1 MSTLGNS
8 TKSSFVQRLGMA
20 AIAAL
25 ALTLLLGVS
34 LRYAGNAHASGSP
47 SVVQSATVHD
57 LSGSTGS
64 SLSISLPSAGTSG
77 DELLVLIGWA
87 GGNDWSVSSV
97 SDSQSNSFSV
107 LAAKQADGI
116 NDAATIYGATLGASS
131 GDSVSVSL
139 TENCSGSCSSTFIQS
154 VVTLVELSN
163 QHSGELQDGGSGAYS
178 VYLDNAGGAPGSHE
192 QHIIPTTTDLPTTST
207 DIYVGL
213 YVDGGADAGLSLPT
227 GETQLGSKNDSTV
240 NMEHNQ
246 AYVAGGNNLEFDS
259 NPDARY
265 AVSLAIAVAG
275 S

>member
-1 MSTLGNS
+1 MQTL
-8 TKSSFVQRLGMA
+8 TTRSFSRVTMVA
-20 AIAAL
+20 VAMVAL
-25 ALTLLLGVS
+25 ALMMFGG
-34 LRYAGNAHASGSP
+34 LRHAGIAHASGSP
-47 SVVQSATVHD
+47 SVVQSNTVHD

-77 DELLVLIGWA
+77 DELVVLIGWA

-116 NDAATIYGATLGASS
+116 NDGATIYGTTLGSSS

-139 TENCSGSCSSTFIQS
+139 TENCSGSCGSTYIQS

-163 QHSGELQDGGSGAYS
+163 QHSGQLQDGGSGAYS
-178 VYLDNAGGAPGSHE
+178 VFLDNAGGAPGSHE
-192 QHIIPTTTDLPTTST
+192 QHIIPTATDLPTTST
-207 DIYVGL
+207 DLYIGL
-213 YVDGGADAGLSLPT
+213 YVDGGANTGLSLPG

-240 NMEHNQ
+240 NMEHDQ
-246 AYVAGGNNLEFDS
+246 ADVAGGNNLEFDS